1 MRPASASRK
10 NCLKPSGSL
19 EPDLPN
25 QVLVVV
31 LALTALIG
39 TAALWTRR
47 VERHRGD
54 RRQRLQALIPAPT
67 SAASGPGLM
76 LVRALPRRGVRDLML
91 LARLRMALDAAL
103 GATGDRIGYAHLA
116 VVQVIA
122 AAVVITFASQVL
134 GLAIGIVIICGVAA
148 ALSAALL
155 LIHLFQ
161 ISYRNRFLNVFPDT
175 LDLLDRAVRA
185 GLPIIDAME
194 MAAREIPDPAGTEF
208 RRVLDEMSIGIS
220 IEEALQRTADRIRVP
235 DFSFYVVALNLQRR
249 TGGALA
255 ETLGNLSRVIRRR
268 KEVRLK
274 ARSLSAEAKASAV
287 VLAIL
292 PFFVGGMMYMLN
304 RPLMSVLFTDPRGR
318 FMVGIALL
326 SLLAGVSVMTWIIRT
341 SLR

>member
-1 MRPASASRK
+1 M
-10 NCLKPSGSL
+10 
-19 EPDLPN
+19 PN
-25 QVLVVV
+25 QVLLVV

-39 TAALWTRR
+39 AAVLWTRR
-47 VERHRGD
+47 AERRRSE
-54 RRQRLQALIPAPT
+54 RRQRLQAFIPAPP
-67 SAASGPGLM
+67 SAVASGLT
-76 LVRALPRRGVRDLML
+76 LIRALPRRGVRDLML
-91 LARLRMALDAAL
+91 LGRLRMALDTAL

-116 VVQVIA
+116 VVQAIT
-122 AAVVITFASQVL
+122 AAVVMIFASQVL
-134 GLAIGIVIICGVAA
+134 SLAIGLVIICGVAA

-155 LIHLFQ
+155 LIYLFQ
-161 ISYRNRFLNVFPDT
+161 ISYRNRFLNVFPDA

-208 RRVLDEMSIGIS
+208 RRVLDEMSIGIN
-220 IEEALQRTADRIRVP
+220 IEEALQRTAGRIRVP

-274 ARSLSAEAKASAV
+274 ARSLSAEAKASAA

>member
-1 MRPASASRK
+1 
-10 NCLKPSGSL
+10 
-19 EPDLPN
+19 LPN
-25 QVLVVV
+25 QRLPVV

-39 TAALWTRR
+39 AAALWTRR
-47 VERHRGD
+47 AERRRSD
-54 RRQRLQALIPAPT
+54 RRQRLQAFIPAPP
-67 SAASGPGLM
+67 SAIAPSLM
-76 LVRALPRRGVRDLML
+76 LVRTLPRRGIRDLML
-91 LARLRMALDAAL
+91 LGRLRMALDAAL

-116 VVQVIA
+116 VVQAIA
-122 AAVVITFASQVL
+122 AAVVMIFASQVL
-134 GLAIGIVIICGVAA
+134 SLAIGIVMICGVAA
-148 ALSAALL
+148 ALSAGLL

-161 ISYRNRFLNVFPDT
+161 ISYRNRFLNVFPDA

-194 MAAREIPDPAGTEF
+194 VAAREIPDPAGTEF
-208 RRVLDEMSIGIS
+208 RRVLDEMSIGVT

-274 ARSLSAEAKASAV
+274 ARALSAEAKASAA

-318 FMVGIALL
+318 LWSGLPC
-326 SLLAGVSVMTWIIRT
+326 
-341 SLR
+341 